1 MRAQKPRE
9 ESDESEWSGQ
19 KRDRDRANR
28 KKTRKIPSYDRTETF
43 GVCPFGDDPNGR
55 DARGTVAKVRAL
67 CAVRYLPQEYC
78 TCMMTRDI
86 FKVHLQGDSSTEFKI
101 YT

>member
-55 DARGTVAKVRAL
+55 DARGRNYGESAGSMCGTVPATGIL
-67 CAVRYLPQEYC
+67 YLYDDP
-78 TCMMTRDI
+78 
-86 FKVHLQGDSSTEFKI
+86 
-101 YT
+101 